1 MLTGKTSGMVLL
13 DDSLRFLVERGLVDP
28 AEAMARASSP
38 KDFEK
43 YLGRR

>member
-1 MLTGKTSGMVLL
+1 MVLL

-28 AEAMARASSP
+28 AEAMARATNP